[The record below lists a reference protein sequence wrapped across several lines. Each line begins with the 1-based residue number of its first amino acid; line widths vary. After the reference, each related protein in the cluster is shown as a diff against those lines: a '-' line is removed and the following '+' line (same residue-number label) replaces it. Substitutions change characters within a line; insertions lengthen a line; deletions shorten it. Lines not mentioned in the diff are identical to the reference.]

1 MSKKATT
8 SLLRNTTKL
17 LGLVFSG
24 SLSSSFGILSFNK
37 SCSRVLLLFHSEGVG
52 GGLFVFGEEE
62 DGGNE
67 GKGKAAAMV
76 QKGQVWGG

>member
-24 SLSSSFGILSFNK
+24 SLSSSFGILSFN
-37 SCSRVLLLFHSEGVG
+37 SSFSRVLLLFHSEGVG
-52 GGLFVFGEEE
+52 GGLFGEEE
-62 DGGNE
+62 VEDDD

-76 QKGQVWGG
+76 QKGQVCGG